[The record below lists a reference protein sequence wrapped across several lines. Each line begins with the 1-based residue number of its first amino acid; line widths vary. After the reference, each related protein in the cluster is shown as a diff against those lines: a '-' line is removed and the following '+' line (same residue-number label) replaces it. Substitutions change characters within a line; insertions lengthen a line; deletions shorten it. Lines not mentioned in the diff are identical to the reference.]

1 MFYFKE
7 AEFINSETKTGPTGS
22 FIKYVE
28 KHSCYKAA
36 EEFLLAL
43 AEKNKESAV
52 EIFPPRREKKSS
64 VDFYFEE
71 IELSEEKINAFK
83 LLGQDKKALLDKTPV
98 IIQLHFR
105 FKSDD
110 CKEDAL
116 DFIIRKYRY
125 IGYNAE
131 GLSDTGWIKQ
141 ERQSE
146 FILTYKSPEK
156 IFFCCNSMQ
165 KSFPASITSLYILC
179 NINDD
184 AERKYARLFVTSMLE
199 HLSEITGSKIYI
211 DLLNEKSEDGQL
223 LNPCPLKIAEMK
235 DFRTKKE
242 LFYGKYGKL
251 LNKYSIPKKTFNKYC
266 FNWDYKIVN
275 FVKYMGGDFIPELL
289 QLEECPDDEISQ
301 RKSKE
306 IIVSIF
312 TQILMKRYPL
322 VTYIC
327 TDIGKMMS
335 QLLYD
340 SLKEFRKHLPS
351 RSILEGRKKL
361 MEYHD
366 SLVNVFEQLYEDDVF
381 DELEIEH
388 RKTQEQI
395 KQDRKVYECF
405 AEQLPSPWK
414 EFTEPEELV
423 HESHIMENCIR
434 TYCQDLAAAECG
446 LYWAEIN
453 GRRYNAEVIFNK
465 DENRMNL
472 IQLYG
477 KKNSN
482 PVKKDIN
489 SFIKYIENFNKKIQK
504 TPSLSI
510 SFPQ

>member
-1 MFYFKE
+1 MFYFKDSE
-7 AEFINSETKTGPTGS
+7 YPNSETKTGTTGS

-36 EEFLLAL
+36 EKLFLAL
-43 AEKNKESAV
+43 AERNKECAV
-52 EIFPPRREKKSS
+52 QIFPPKLKKKSF

-71 IELSEEKINAFK
+71 IELSEEEINAFK
-83 LLGQDKKALLDKTPV
+83 LLGKDKKALLEKTPV

-105 FKSDD
+105 YKSND

-116 DFIIRKYRY
+116 DLIIRKYRY

-131 GLSDTGWIKQ
+131 NLSDTGWIKQ
-141 ERQSE
+141 EKQSE

-156 IFFCCNSMQ
+156 IFFKN
-165 KSFPASITSLYILC
+165 SFPASITSLYIIC
-179 NINDD
+179 NIPDD
-184 AERKYARLFVTSMLE
+184 TERKYARLFVTSMLE
-199 HLSEITGSKIYI
+199 HLSEITDSKIYI
-211 DLLNEKSEDGQL
+211 DLLNEKSEDGRL
-223 LNPCPLKIAEMK
+223 FIPCPLKIAEMK

-251 LNKYSIPKKTFNKYC
+251 LNKYSIPKKTFNKYS

-275 FVKYMGGDFIPELL
+275 FIKYMGGDFIPELL
-289 QLEECPDDEISQ
+289 QLEECPVYEISQ

-306 IIVSIF
+306 NAVSMF
-312 TQILMKRYPL
+312 TQILMKRYPSGA
-322 VTYIC
+322 YIIC

-335 QLLYD
+335 QLLYN

-366 SLVNVFEQLYEDDVF
+366 SLVNVFEELYEDDVF

-395 KQDRKVYECF
+395 KQDKKVYECF
-405 AEQLPSPWK
+405 AETLPSPWK

-434 TYCQDLAAAECG
+434 TYCQDLTAAECG

-453 GRRYNAEVIFNK
+453 GRRYNAEVIFNR

-472 IQLYG
+472 IQLFG
-477 KKNSN
+477 KRNEK
-482 PVKKDIN
+482 PVRKDVL
-489 SFIKYIENFNKKIQK
+489 SFEEYVRKFKY
-504 TPSLSI
+504 SV
-510 SFPQ
+510 

>member
-1 MFYFKE
+1 MFYFNDSE
-7 AEFINSETKTGPTGS
+7 NLNSETKTGPTGS

-28 KHSCYKAA
+28 KHSCYKTA
-36 EEFLLAL
+36 EKLLLAL
-43 AEKNKESAV
+43 AEKNKECAV
-52 EIFPPRREKKSS
+52 EIFPPKLKKKSF
-64 VDFYFEE
+64 VDFYFEK
-71 IELSEEKINAFK
+71 IELSEEEINAFK
-83 LLGQDKKALLDKTPV
+83 LLGKDKKALLEKTPV

-105 FKSDD
+105 YKSDD

-131 GLSDTGWIKQ
+131 IGWIKR
-141 ERQSE
+141 EKQSE

-156 IFFCCNSMQ
+156 IFF
-165 KSFPASITSLYILC
+165 KSYNMKKYFPASITSLYIIC

-184 AERKYARLFVTSMLE
+184 TERKYARLFVTSMLE

-211 DLLNEKSEDGQL
+211 DLLNEKSEDGRL
-223 LNPCPLKIAEMK
+223 FIPCPLKIAEMK

-251 LNKYSIPKKTFNKYC
+251 LNKYSIPKKTFNKYS

-289 QLEECPDDEISQ
+289 QLEEGPIYEISQ

-306 IIVSIF
+306 NAVSMF

-322 VTYIC
+322 GTYIIC
-327 TDIGKMMS
+327 TDVGKMMS

-366 SLVNVFEQLYEDDVF
+366 ALVNVFEQLYEDDVF
-381 DELEIEH
+381 DEMEIEH

-395 KQDRKVYECF
+395 KQDRKVYEFF
-405 AEQLPSPWK
+405 AEKLPSPWK

-434 TYCQDLAAAECG
+434 TYCQDLTAAECG

-453 GRRYNAEVIFNK
+453 GRRYNAEVIFDR

-472 IQLYG
+472 IQLFG
-477 KKNSN
+477 KRNEKPVRKDVLSFEEYVKN
-482 PVKKDIN
+482 
-489 SFIKYIENFNKKIQK
+489 FKY
-504 TPSLSI
+504 SV
-510 SFPQ
+510 

>member
-1 MFYFKE
+1 MFYFKDSE
-7 AEFINSETKTGPTGS
+7 YPNSETKTGTTGS

-36 EEFLLAL
+36 EKLLLAL
-43 AEKNKESAV
+43 AERNKECAV
-52 EIFPPRREKKSS
+52 YIRPPKLKKKSS

-71 IELSEEKINAFK
+71 IELSEEEINAFK
-83 LLGQDKKALLDKTPV
+83 LLGKYKNALLEKTPV

-105 FKSDD
+105 YKSND

-131 GLSDTGWIKQ
+131 SYSDTGWIKQ

-156 IFFCCNSMQ
+156 IFFCGNSVK
-165 KSFPASITSLYILC
+165 KSFPASITSLYIIC
-179 NINDD
+179 NIPDD
-184 AERKYARLFVTSMLE
+184 NERKYARLFVTSMLE

-223 LNPCPLKIAEMK
+223 LFPCPLKIAEMK

-251 LNKYSIPKKTFNKYC
+251 LNKYSIPKKTFNKYT

-289 QLEECPDDEISQ
+289 QLEECPDNVTSQ
-301 RKSKE
+301 GKSKG
-306 IIVSIF
+306 IIVPIF

-366 SLVNVFEQLYEDDVF
+366 SLVNVFEQLYEDDIF
-381 DELEIEH
+381 DEMEIVH

-405 AEQLPSPWK
+405 AETLPSPWK
-414 EFTEPEELV
+414 EFTDPEELV

-434 TYCQDLAAAECG
+434 TYCQDLTAAECG

-465 DENRMNL
+465 VENRMDL
-472 IQLYG
+472 IQLFG
-477 KKNSN
+477 KRNEKPVRKDVLSFEEYVKN
-482 PVKKDIN
+482 
-489 SFIKYIENFNKKIQK
+489 FKY
-504 TPSLSI
+504 SV
-510 SFPQ
+510 

>member
-1 MFYFKE
+1 MGKD
-7 AEFINSETKTGPTGS
+7 
-22 FIKYVE
+22 
-28 KHSCYKAA
+28 
-36 EEFLLAL
+36 
-43 AEKNKESAV
+43 KN
-52 EIFPPRREKKSS
+52 
-64 VDFYFEE
+64 
-71 IELSEEKINAFK
+71 
-83 LLGQDKKALLDKTPV
+83 ALLEKTPV
-98 IIQLHFR
+98 IIELHFR
-105 FKSDD
+105 YKSDNFF
-110 CKEDAL
+110 KEDAL

-131 GLSDTGWIKQ
+131 KCNYSGTGWIKQ
-141 ERQSE
+141 QIQSE

-156 IFFCCNSMQ
+156 IFFKCNNMK
-165 KSFPASITSLYILC
+165 KSFPASITSLYIIC

-184 AERKYARLFVTSMLE
+184 TERKYARLFVTSMLE
-199 HLSEITGSKIYI
+199 HLSKITDSKIYI
-211 DLLNEKSEDGQL
+211 DLLKEKSEDGRL
-223 LNPCPLKIAEMK
+223 LIPCPLKIAEMK

-251 LNKYSIPKKTFNKYC
+251 LNKYAIPKKTFNKYG
-266 FNWDYKIVN
+266 FRWDYKIVN

-289 QLEECPDDEISQ
+289 QLEECTDYEISQ

-306 IIVSIF
+306 VAVSMF
-312 TQILMKRYPL
+312 TQILMKRYPSG
-322 VTYIC
+322 TYIIC

-381 DELEIEH
+381 DEMEIEH

-395 KQDRKVYECF
+395 KQDRKVYERF

-434 TYCQDLAAAECG
+434 TYCQDLTAAECG
-446 LYWAEIN
+446 LYWAKID
-453 GRRYNAEVIFNK
+453 GKRYNAEVIFDK
-465 DENRMNL
+465 KEKRMNL

-477 KKNSN
+477 KKNCP
-482 PVKKDIN
+482 PVKKDVKAFIN
-489 SFIKYIENFNKKIQK
+489 YIESFNECIQLK
-504 TPSLSI
+504 NLVKETESK
-510 SFPQ
+510 

>member
-1 MFYFKE
+1 MFYFKDSK
-7 AEFINSETKTGPTGS
+7 NLNYETKTGPTGC

-36 EEFLLAL
+36 EKLLLVL
-43 AEKNKESAV
+43 AEKNKECAV
-52 EIFPPRREKKSS
+52 EIYPPKLKKKSL

-71 IELSEEKINAFK
+71 IELSEEEINALK
-83 LLGQDKKALLDKTPV
+83 LLGKDKNALLEKTPV
-98 IIQLHFR
+98 IIQMHFR
-105 FKSDD
+105 YKSDD

-116 DFIIRKYRY
+116 DLIIRKYRY

-131 GLSDTGWIKQ
+131 KCNYSGTGWIKQ
-141 ERQSE
+141 QKESE

-156 IFFCCNSMQ
+156 IFFKCNNMK
-165 KSFPASITSLYILC
+165 KSFPASITSLYIIC
-179 NINDD
+179 NIPDD
-184 AERKYARLFVTSMLE
+184 TERKYASLFVTSMLE

-242 LFYGKYGKL
+242 LFYRKYGKL
-251 LNKYSIPKKTFNKYC
+251 LNKYSIPKKTFNKHS
-266 FNWDYKIVN
+266 FNSDYKIVN

-289 QLEECPDDEISQ
+289 QLEYPDNNL
-301 RKSKE
+301 KSKE
-306 IIVSIF
+306 VAVSMF
-312 TQILMKRYPL
+312 TQILMKRYPF

-327 TDIGKMMS
+327 TDIGKMMQ

-351 RSILEGRKKL
+351 RSIIEGRKKL

-434 TYCQDLAAAECG
+434 TYCQDLTAAECG

-453 GRRYNAEVIFNK
+453 GKRYNAEVIFNRN
-465 DENRMNL
+465 ENRMNL
-472 IQLYG
+472 IQLFG
-477 KKNSN
+477 KRNEK
-482 PVKKDIN
+482 PVKKDIL
-489 SFIKYIENFNKKIQK
+489 SFEEYVKNFKY
-504 TPSLSI
+504 SV
-510 SFPQ
+510 

>member
-1 MFYFKE
+1 MFYFKDSE
-7 AEFINSETKTGPTGS
+7 NLNSETKTGTTGS

-36 EEFLLAL
+36 EKLLLAL
-43 AEKNKESAV
+43 AEKNKECAV
-52 EIFPPRREKKSS
+52 EIFPPKLKKKSF

-71 IELSEEKINAFK
+71 IELSEEEINAFK
-83 LLGQDKKALLDKTPV
+83 LLGKEKKALLEKTPV

-105 FKSDD
+105 YKSDD

-116 DFIIRKYRY
+116 DLIIRKYIY

-131 GLSDTGWIKQ
+131 IGWIKQ
-141 ERQSE
+141 EKQSE

-156 IFFCCNSMQ
+156 IFFRCNNM
-165 KSFPASITSLYILC
+165 KKYFPASITSLYIIC

-211 DLLNEKSEDGQL
+211 DLLKEKSEDGRL
-223 LNPCPLKIAEMK
+223 FIPCPLKIAEMK

-251 LNKYSIPKKTFNKYC
+251 LNKYSIPKKTFNKYG
-266 FNWDYKIVN
+266 FRWDYKIVN
-275 FVKYMGGDFIPELL
+275 FIKYMGGDFIPELL
-289 QLEECPDDEISQ
+289 QLEEYTDYEISQ

-306 IIVSIF
+306 IAISMF
-312 TQILMKRYPL
+312 KQILMKRYPL
-322 VTYIC
+322 GTYIIC
-327 TDIGKMMS
+327 TDIEKMMS
-335 QLLYD
+335 QLLQD

-351 RSILEGRKKL
+351 RSILEGREKL

-366 SLVNVFEQLYEDDVF
+366 SLVNMFEELYEDDVF
-381 DELEIEH
+381 DEIEIEH

-405 AEQLPSPWK
+405 AEKLPSPWK

-434 TYCQDLAAAECG
+434 TYCQDLTAAECG

-453 GRRYNAEVIFNK
+453 GKRYNAEVIFNK
-465 DENRMNL
+465 KENRMNL
-472 IQLYG
+472 IQLFG
-477 KKNSN
+477 KRNEK
-482 PVKKDIN
+482 PVKKDVLTFEEYVRN
-489 SFIKYIENFNKKIQK
+489 FYFIYQYE
-504 TPSLSI
+504 
-510 SFPQ
+510 

>member
-1 MFYFKE
+1 MFYFKDSE
-7 AEFINSETKTGPTGS
+7 YPNSETKTGPTGS

-36 EEFLLAL
+36 EKLLLAL
-43 AEKNKESAV
+43 AERNKECAV
-52 EIFPPRREKKSS
+52 QIFPPKLKKKSS
-64 VDFYFEE
+64 VDLYFEE
-71 IELSEEKINAFK
+71 IELSEEEINAFK
-83 LLGQDKKALLDKTPV
+83 LLGKDKNALLEKTPV

-105 FKSDD
+105 YKSDD
-110 CKEDAL
+110 CKEDIL

-131 GLSDTGWIKQ
+131 SLSDTGWIKQ
-141 ERQSE
+141 QKQSE

-156 IFFCCNSMQ
+156 IFFQCNNAK
-165 KSFPASITSLYILC
+165 KSFPASITSLYIIC
-179 NINDD
+179 NIPDD

-211 DLLNEKSEDGQL
+211 DLLKEKSEDGRL
-223 LNPCPLKIAEMK
+223 FIPCPLKIAEMK

-251 LNKYSIPKKTFNKYC
+251 LNKYSIPKKTFNKYG
-266 FNWDYKIVN
+266 FRWDYKIVN

-289 QLEECPDDEISQ
+289 QLEEYTDYEISQ

-306 IIVSIF
+306 VAVSMF
-312 TQILMKRYPL
+312 TQILMKRYPSG
-322 VTYIC
+322 TYIIC

-381 DELEIEH
+381 DEMEIEH

-405 AEQLPSPWK
+405 AETLPSPWK

-434 TYCQDLAAAECG
+434 TYCQDLTAAECG

-465 DENRMNL
+465 DENKKKYR
-472 IQLYG
+472 QADHKKAGCRFAYVCYG
-477 KKNSN
+477 
-482 PVKKDIN
+482 D
-489 SFIKYIENFNKKIQK
+489 FIKKEER
-504 TPSLSI
+504 
-510 SFPQ
+510 

>member
-1 MFYFKE
+1 MFYFKDSE
-7 AEFINSETKTGPTGS
+7 YINSETITCPTGS

-36 EEFLLAL
+36 EKLLLAL
-43 AEKNKESAV
+43 AEKNKECCV
-52 EIFPPRREKKSS
+52 ELFPPKRKKKST

-71 IELSEEKINAFK
+71 IELSEEEINAFK
-83 LLGQDKKALLDKTPV
+83 LLGKDKNALLEKTPV
-98 IIQLHFR
+98 MIQLHFR
-105 FKSDD
+105 YKSNDG
-110 CKEDAL
+110 KEDAL

-146 FILTYKSPEK
+146 FKLTYKSPEK
-156 IFFCCNSMQ
+156 IFFGGNSIK

-179 NINDD
+179 NIPDD
-184 AERKYARLFVTSMLE
+184 TERKYARLFVTSMLE

-211 DLLNEKSEDGQL
+211 DLLNEKTEDGQL
-223 LNPCPLKIAEMK
+223 LFPCPLKIAEMK

-251 LNKYSIPKKTFNKYC
+251 LNKYLIPKKTFNKYS
-266 FNWDYKIVN
+266 FNWDYKIVK

-289 QLEECPDDEISQ
+289 QVEECPDNVISQ

-351 RSILEGRKKL
+351 RSILDGRKKL

-366 SLVNVFEQLYEDDVF
+366 SLVNVFEELYEDDVF

-405 AEQLPSPWK
+405 AEQLPFPWK
-414 EFTEPEELV
+414 EFTDPEELI

-434 TYCQDLAAAECG
+434 TYCQDLTAAECG
-446 LYWAEIN
+446 LYWAEIS

-472 IQLYG
+472 IQLFG
-477 KKNSN
+477 KRNEK
-482 PVKKDIN
+482 PVKKDVQ
-489 SFIKYIENFNKKIQK
+489 SFEEYVRNFKY
-504 TPSLSI
+504 SL
-510 SFPQ
+510 

>member
-1 MFYFKE
+1 MFYFKD
-7 AEFINSETKTGPTGS
+7 AEYINSETITGPTGS

-36 EEFLLAL
+36 EKLLLAL
-43 AEKNKESAV
+43 AEKNKECCV
-52 EIFPPRREKKSS
+52 ELFPPKRKKKSS
-64 VDFYFEE
+64 VVFYFEE
-71 IELSEEKINAFK
+71 IELLEEEINAFK
-83 LLGQDKKALLDKTPV
+83 LLGKNKKALLEKTPV
-98 IIQLHFR
+98 MIQLHFR
-105 FKSDD
+105 YKSDD

-156 IFFCCNSMQ
+156 IFFCCNSML

-184 AERKYARLFVTSMLE
+184 TERKYARLFVTSMLE
-199 HLSEITGSKIYI
+199 HLIEVTGSKIYI

-223 LNPCPLKIAEMK
+223 LFPCPLKIAEMK

-251 LNKYSIPKKTFNKYC
+251 LNKYSIPKKTFNKYS
-266 FNWDYKIVN
+266 FNWNYKIVK
-275 FVKYMGGDFIPELL
+275 FVKYMGGDFISELL
-289 QLEECPDDEISQ
+289 QLKESPDNEISQ

-306 IIVSIF
+306 IIVSMF
-312 TQILMKRYPL
+312 TKILMKKYPL

-366 SLVNVFEQLYEDDVF
+366 SLVNVFEELYENDVL

-388 RKTQEQI
+388 RKTKEQI

-472 IQLYG
+472 IQLFG
-477 KKNSN
+477 KRNEK
-482 PVKKDIN
+482 PVRKDVQ
-489 SFIKYIENFNKKIQK
+489 SFEEYVRNFKY
-504 TPSLSI
+504 SL
-510 SFPQ
+510 

>member
-1 MFYFKE
+1 MFYFKD
-7 AEFINSETKTGPTGS
+7 SENCNYERKTGTTGS
-22 FIKYVE
+22 FIKFVE
-28 KHSCYKAA
+28 NHSCYKAA
-36 EEFLLAL
+36 EKFLLAL
-43 AEKNKESAV
+43 AERNKECAV
-52 EIFPPRREKKSS
+52 EIFPSKLKKKSF

-71 IELSEEKINAFK
+71 IELSEEEINAFK
-83 LLGQDKKALLDKTPV
+83 LLGKDKNALLKKTPV

-105 FKSDD
+105 YKSDD

-116 DFIIRKYRY
+116 DLIIRKYRY
-125 IGYNAE
+125 IGYNSE
-131 GLSDTGWIKQ
+131 IGWIKQ
-141 ERQSE
+141 EKQSE

-156 IFFCCNSMQ
+156 IFFKQ
-165 KSFPASITSLYILC
+165 SFPASITSLYIIC
-179 NINDD
+179 NIPDD

-211 DLLNEKSEDGQL
+211 DLLKEKSEDGRL
-223 LNPCPLKIAEMK
+223 FIPCPLKIAEMK

-251 LNKYSIPKKTFNKYC
+251 LNKYSIPKKTFNKYS
-266 FNWDYKIVN
+266 FRWDYKIVN

-289 QLEECPDDEISQ
+289 QLEECTDYEISQ
-301 RKSKE
+301 KKSKE
-306 IIVSIF
+306 IAVSMF

-322 VTYIC
+322 GTYIIC

-381 DELEIEH
+381 DEMEIEH

-395 KQDRKVYECF
+395 TQDRKVYECF
-405 AEQLPSPWK
+405 AEKLPSPWK

-434 TYCQDLAAAECG
+434 TYCQDLTAAECG

-465 DENRMNL
+465 HENRMNL
-472 IQLYG
+472 IQLFG
-477 KKNSN
+477 KRNEK
-482 PVKKDIN
+482 PVKKDIL
-489 SFIKYIENFNKKIQK
+489 SFEEYVRKFKY
-504 TPSLSI
+504 SV
-510 SFPQ
+510 

>member
-1 MFYFKE
+1 MFYFKDSE
-7 AEFINSETKTGPTGS
+7 YTNSETKTGPTGS

-36 EEFLLAL
+36 EKLLLAL
-43 AEKNKESAV
+43 AERNKECAV
-52 EIFPPRREKKSS
+52 EIFPPKLKKKSF

-71 IELSEEKINAFK
+71 IELSEEEINAFK
-83 LLGQDKKALLDKTPV
+83 LLGKDKNALLEKTPV
-98 IIQLHFR
+98 IIELHFR
-105 FKSDD
+105 YKSDD

-116 DFIIRKYRY
+116 DFFIRKYRY
-125 IGYNAE
+125 IGYNADKCSYS
-131 GLSDTGWIKQ
+131 GTGWIKQ
-141 ERQSE
+141 QIQSE

-156 IFFCCNSMQ
+156 IFFKCNNMK
-165 KSFPASITSLYILC
+165 KSFPASITSLYIIC

-184 AERKYARLFVTSMLE
+184 DERKYARLFVTSMLE

-211 DLLNEKSEDGQL
+211 DLLKEKSEDGQL

-235 DFRTKKE
+235 DFRTKKDF
-242 LFYGKYGKL
+242 FYGKYGKL
-251 LNKYSIPKKTFNKYC
+251 LNKYSIPKKTFNKHS
-266 FNWDYKIVN
+266 FNRDYKIVN

-289 QLEECPDDEISQ
+289 QLEYPDNNL
-301 RKSKE
+301 KSKE
-306 IIVSIF
+306 VAVSMF

-327 TDIGKMMS
+327 TDIGKMMT
-335 QLLYD
+335 QLLQD

-366 SLVNVFEQLYEDDVF
+366 SLVNVFEELYEDDVF
-381 DELEIEH
+381 DEMEIEH

-414 EFTEPEELV
+414 EFAEPEELV

-472 IQLYG
+472 IQLFG
-477 KKNSN
+477 KRNEK
-482 PVKKDIN
+482 PVKKDVL
-489 SFIKYIENFNKKIQK
+489 SFEEYVKKFKY
-504 TPSLSI
+504 SV
-510 SFPQ
+510 

>member
-1 MFYFKE
+1 MFYFKDLE
-7 AEFINSETKTGPTGS
+7 NRNSEIKTGTTGS
-22 FIKYVE
+22 LIKYVE

-36 EEFLLAL
+36 EKLLLAL
-43 AEKNKESAV
+43 AEKNKECAV
-52 EIFPPRREKKSS
+52 QIFPPRRKKKSF

-71 IELSEEKINAFK
+71 IELSEEEINAFK
-83 LLGQDKKALLDKTPV
+83 VLGKDKKALLEKTPV

-105 FKSDD
+105 YKSND

-125 IGYNAE
+125 IGYNAKSY
-131 GLSDTGWIKQ
+131 SDTGWIKQ
-141 ERQSE
+141 QKQSE
-146 FILTYKSPEK
+146 YILTYKSPEK
-156 IFFCCNSMQ
+156 IFFFGNSAK
-165 KSFPASITSLYILC
+165 KSFPASITSLYIIC

-184 AERKYARLFVTSMLE
+184 NERKYARLFVTSMLE

-211 DLLNEKSEDGQL
+211 DLLKEKSEDGQL

-266 FNWDYKIVN
+266 FNWDYKIVK

-289 QLEECPDDEISQ
+289 QLEECPDNEISQ
-301 RKSKE
+301 RNSKE
-306 IIVSIF
+306 MTVSMF

-366 SLVNVFEQLYEDDVF
+366 SLVNVFEKLYEDDVF

-434 TYCQDLAAAECG
+434 TYCQDLTAAECG

-472 IQLYG
+472 IQLFG
-477 KKNSN
+477 KRNEK
-482 PVKKDIN
+482 PVKKDVL
-489 SFIKYIENFNKKIQK
+489 SFEEYVRKFKY
-504 TPSLSI
+504 SV
-510 SFPQ
+510 

>member
-1 MFYFKE
+1 MFYFKDSE
-7 AEFINSETKTGPTGS
+7 YPNSETKTGPTGS

-36 EEFLLAL
+36 EKLLLAL
-43 AEKNKESAV
+43 AEKNKECAV
-52 EIFPPRREKKSS
+52 QIFPPKLKKKSF

-71 IELSEEKINAFK
+71 IELSEEEINAFK
-83 LLGQDKKALLDKTPV
+83 LLGKDKKALLEKTPV

-105 FKSDD
+105 YKSDD

-131 GLSDTGWIKQ
+131 SYSDTGWIKQ

-146 FILTYKSPEK
+146 YILTYKSPEK
-156 IFFCCNSMQ
+156 IFFFGNSAK
-165 KSFPASITSLYILC
+165 KSFPASITSLYIIC

-184 AERKYARLFVTSMLE
+184 TERKYARLFVTSMLE
-199 HLSEITGSKIYI
+199 YLSEITGSKIYI
-211 DLLNEKSEDGQL
+211 DLLNEKSEDGRL
-223 LNPCPLKIAEMK
+223 FIPSPLKIAEMK
-235 DFRTKKE
+235 YFRTKKE

-251 LNKYSIPKKTFNKYC
+251 LNKYSIPKKTFNKYS

-289 QLEECPDDEISQ
+289 QLEECPVYEISQ

-306 IIVSIF
+306 IVVSMF
-312 TQILMKRYPL
+312 TQILMKRYSL

-366 SLVNVFEQLYEDDVF
+366 ALINVFEELYEDDVF
-381 DELEIEH
+381 DEMEIEH

-434 TYCQDLAAAECG
+434 TYSQDLTAAECG

-472 IQLYG
+472 IQLFG
-477 KKNSN
+477 KRNEK
-482 PVKKDIN
+482 PVRKDVL
-489 SFIKYIENFNKKIQK
+489 SFEEYVRKFKY
-504 TPSLSI
+504 SV
-510 SFPQ
+510 

>member
-1 MFYFKE
+1 MFYFKDSE
-7 AEFINSETKTGPTGS
+7 YPNSETKTGTTGS

-36 EEFLLAL
+36 EKLLLAL
-43 AEKNKESAV
+43 AEKNKECAV
-52 EIFPPRREKKSS
+52 QLFPPKRKKKSS
-64 VDFYFEE
+64 VEFYFEE
-71 IELSEEKINAFK
+71 IELSEEEINAFI
-83 LLGQDKKALLDKTPV
+83 LLGKNKNALLEKTPV
-98 IIQLHFR
+98 IIELHFIY
-105 FKSDD
+105 KSDNH
-110 CKEDAL
+110 KEDAL
-116 DFIIRKYRY
+116 ELIIRKYRY

-131 GLSDTGWIKQ
+131 KCSYSETGWIKQ
-141 ERQSE
+141 QKQSE
-146 FILTYKSPEK
+146 YILTYKSPEK
-156 IFFCCNSMQ
+156 IFFFGNSA
-165 KSFPASITSLYILC
+165 KKTFPATITSLYIIC

-184 AERKYARLFVTSMLE
+184 NERKYARLFVTSMLE
-199 HLSEITGSKIYI
+199 YLCEITGSKIYI

-223 LNPCPLKIAEMK
+223 FMPCPLKIAEMK

-266 FNWDYKIVN
+266 FNWDYKIVK

-289 QLEECPDDEISQ
+289 QLEECPDNEISQ
-301 RKSKE
+301 RNSKE
-306 IIVSIF
+306 MTVSMF

-366 SLVNVFEQLYEDDVF
+366 SLVNVFEKLYEDDVF

-414 EFTEPEELV
+414 EFTEPEELI

-434 TYCQDLAAAECG
+434 TYCQDLTAAECG

-472 IQLYG
+472 IQLFG
-477 KKNSN
+477 KRNEK
-482 PVKKDIN
+482 PVKKDVL
-489 SFIKYIENFNKKIQK
+489 SFEEYVRKFKY
-504 TPSLSI
+504 SV
-510 SFPQ
+510 

>member
-1 MFYFKE
+1 MFYFKDSDNL
-7 AEFINSETKTGPTGS
+7 NSETKTGPTGS
-22 FIKYVE
+22 FIKYIE
-28 KHSCYKAA
+28 KHNCYKAA
-36 EEFLLAL
+36 EKFLLAL
-43 AEKNKESAV
+43 AEKNKECAV
-52 EIFPPRREKKSS
+52 QIFPPKLKKKSF

-71 IELSEEKINAFK
+71 IELSEEEINAFK
-83 LLGQDKKALLDKTPV
+83 LLGKNKNALLEKTPV
-98 IIQLHFR
+98 IIELHFI
-105 FKSDD
+105 FKSDTN
-110 CKEDAL
+110 KEDAL

-131 GLSDTGWIKQ
+131 SLSDTGWIKQ
-141 ERQSE
+141 QKQSE

-156 IFFCCNSMQ
+156 IFFKQ
-165 KSFPASITSLYILC
+165 SFPASITSLYIIC
-179 NINDD
+179 NIPDD

-211 DLLNEKSEDGQL
+211 DLLKEKSEDGRL
-223 LNPCPLKIAEMK
+223 LIPCPLKIAEMK
-235 DFRTKKE
+235 NFRTKKE

-251 LNKYSIPKKTFNKYC
+251 LNKYSIPKKTFNKYG
-266 FNWDYKIVN
+266 FRWDYKIVN

-289 QLEECPDDEISQ
+289 QLEECTDYEISQ
-301 RKSKE
+301 KSKE
-306 IIVSIF
+306 IAVSMF

-322 VTYIC
+322 GTYIIC

-335 QLLYD
+335 QLLCD

-366 SLVNVFEQLYEDDVF
+366 SLVNVFEELYEDDVF
-381 DELEIEH
+381 DEMEIEH

-465 DENRMNL
+465 HENRMNL
-472 IQLYG
+472 IQLFG
-477 KKNSN
+477 KRNEK
-482 PVKKDIN
+482 PVRKDVLA
-489 SFIKYIENFNKKIQK
+489 FEEYVRKFKY
-504 TPSLSI
+504 SV
-510 SFPQ
+510 

>member
-1 MFYFKE
+1 MFYFKH
-7 AEFINSETKTGPTGS
+7 SENRYRKTETGPTGS

-36 EEFLLAL
+36 EKLLLAL
-43 AEKNKESAV
+43 AERNKECAV
-52 EIFPPRREKKSS
+52 EIFPPKLKKKSF

-71 IELSEEKINAFK
+71 IELSEEEINAFK
-83 LLGQDKKALLDKTPV
+83 LLGKDKNALLEKTPV
-98 IIQLHFR
+98 IIKLHFIY
-105 FKSDD
+105 KSDD

-116 DFIIRKYRY
+116 NFIIRKYRY

-131 GLSDTGWIKQ
+131 KCSYSETGWIRQ
-141 ERQSE
+141 QIQSE

-156 IFFCCNSMQ
+156 IFFKCNNM
-165 KSFPASITSLYILC
+165 KNSFPASITSLYIIC

-184 AERKYARLFVTSMLE
+184 NERKYARLFVTSMLE

-235 DFRTKKE
+235 DFKTKKDF
-242 LFYGKYGKL
+242 FYGKYGKL
-251 LNKYSIPKKTFNKYC
+251 LNKYSIPKKTFNKHS
-266 FNWDYKIVN
+266 FNRDYKIVN

-289 QLEECPDDEISQ
+289 QLEYPDNNL
-301 RKSKE
+301 KSKE
-306 IIVSIF
+306 VAVSMF

-322 VTYIC
+322 LTYIC
-327 TDIGKMMS
+327 TDVGKMMS
-335 QLLYD
+335 QLLQD

-434 TYCQDLAAAECG
+434 TYCQDLIAAECG

-472 IQLYG
+472 IQLFG
-477 KKNSN
+477 KRNEK
-482 PVKKDIN
+482 PVRKDVL
-489 SFIKYIENFNKKIQK
+489 SFEEYVRKFKY
-504 TPSLSI
+504 SV
-510 SFPQ
+510 

>member
-1 MFYFKE
+1 MFYFKDSE
-7 AEFINSETKTGPTGS
+7 YPNSETKTGPTGS

-28 KHSCYKAA
+28 KHSCYKSA
-36 EEFLLAL
+36 EKFLLAL
-43 AEKNKESAV
+43 ADKNKECAV
-52 EIFPPRREKKSS
+52 QIFPPKQKKKSS

-71 IELSEEKINAFK
+71 IELSEEEINAFK
-83 LLGQDKKALLDKTPV
+83 LLGKDKNALLEKTPV

-131 GLSDTGWIKQ
+131 IGWIKQ
-141 ERQSE
+141 EKQSE

-156 IFFCCNSMQ
+156 IFFCGNSVK
-165 KSFPASITSLYILC
+165 KSFPASITSLYIIC
-179 NINDD
+179 NIPDD
-184 AERKYARLFVTSMLE
+184 TERKYARLFVTSMLE

-211 DLLNEKSEDGQL
+211 DLLNEKSEDGRL
-223 LNPCPLKIAEMK
+223 FIPCPLKIAEMK

-251 LNKYSIPKKTFNKYC
+251 LNKYSIPKKTFNKYG
-266 FNWDYKIVN
+266 FRWDYKIVN

-289 QLEECPDDEISQ
+289 QLEECTDYEISQ

-306 IIVSIF
+306 IAISMF
-312 TQILMKRYPL
+312 TQILMKRYPSG
-322 VTYIC
+322 TYIIC

-335 QLLYD
+335 QLLYN

-351 RSILEGRKKL
+351 RSILDGRKKL

-366 SLVNVFEQLYEDDVF
+366 SLVNVFEELYEDDVF
-381 DELEIEH
+381 DEMEIEH

-434 TYCQDLAAAECG
+434 TYSQDLAAAECG

-453 GRRYNAEVIFNK
+453 GRRYNAELIFNK

-472 IQLYG
+472 IQLHG
-477 KKNSN
+477 KRNEK
-482 PVKKDIN
+482 PVKKDIEL
-489 SFIKYIENFNKKIQK
+489 FLKYIDDFNH
-504 TPSLSI
+504 TLSI
-510 SFPQ
+510 RQF